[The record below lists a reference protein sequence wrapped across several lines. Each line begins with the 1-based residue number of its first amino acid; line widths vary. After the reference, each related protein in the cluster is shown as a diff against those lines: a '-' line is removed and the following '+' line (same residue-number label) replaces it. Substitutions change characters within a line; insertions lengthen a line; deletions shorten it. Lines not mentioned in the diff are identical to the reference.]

1 MDTELSPFRISVKLA
16 FTEIATSVPVF
27 WVIYLLGFGGKG
39 ALMISLAA
47 MYAVRLWKKGFFGGQ
62 AVPPSDAHIPVIS
75 PGHAL
80 SWMQI
85 FGLAGLAAALDGA
98 DVDRVIRG
106 TIRWAAVLALLLAGH
121 YAWLLYRSRK
131 EKSSKG

>member
-16 FTEIATSVPVF
+16 LTEIAASVPVF
-27 WVIYLLGFGGKG
+27 WVIYQLGFGGKS

-47 MYAVRLWKKGFFGGQ
+47 LYSVRLWRKGFFGGQ
-62 AVPPSDAHIPVIS
+62 ASRPSDAHIPIIS

-80 SWMQI
+80 SWLQI
-85 FGLAGLAAALDGA
+85 FCLAGLAAALDGA

-106 TIRWAAVLALLLAGH
+106 TIRWAALLALLLAGH
-121 YAWLLYRSRK
+121 YAWLLFRSRS
-131 EKSSKG
+131 EDSSKG